1 MFSFFENQ
9 PTLSEIGTM
18 GVDHFVKA
26 FQLSDGSIINCF
38 IYDTCGQERY
48 NSINLTYYKKADA
61 VLLVYDISNIKS
73 FKKIS
78 DFYVD
83 KIKECCKENIPILL
97 LGNKTDLEN
106 KRQVTK
112 EMGIELALKE
122 KYEFKESSC
131 IENKN
136 VAGAF
141 ESLVENWNFKRHKIE
156 KIVKNNIL
164 KANTDDNSI
173 FSYVPNSRET
183 ITLNYKH
190 HRVSKS
196 KLKKC
201 CSSLKIK

>member
-1 MFSFFENQ
+1 
-9 PTLSEIGTM
+9 M

-48 NSINLTYYKKADA
+48 NSINLSYYKKADA
-61 VLLVYDISNIKS
+61 VLLVYDISKIKS
-73 FKKIS
+73 FEKIR

-97 LGNKTDLEN
+97 LGNKTDLEKN
-106 KRQVTK
+106 RQVTK
-112 EMGIELALKE
+112 DMGIELALKE

-131 IENKN
+131 MENTN

-141 ESLVENWNFKRHKIE
+141 ESLVENWNFKRHRIE
-156 KIVKNNIL
+156 NIKNN
-164 KANTDDNSI
+164 DNSI
-173 FSYVPNSRET
+173 FSYVPNSRQT
-183 ITLNYKH
+183 ISLDSQH
-190 HRVSKS
+190 HKYNKS